1 MSSATCPLP
10 EEDTLAETMLRDAK
24 AAGAAAAEV
33 MLVHSRDKQAGIRL
47 GEPET
52 IEQAESRAL
61 GLRVFV
67 GRKSATVS
75 TSDLSRGALK
85 QLTEDAVMMAKAAPE
100 DPYAGLAD
108 KALLARDL
116 PDLDLYDANEPEMAE
131 LQALAKRAE
140 EAGRNTPGITN
151 SEGAEASWGQQTMML
166 MTSHGVHVQTR
177 SSHCSM
183 ALSLIA
189 GKGEE
194 MQRDYAYRTRRFFD
208 DLPPPET
215 IGQEAASRTL
225 SRLNPSKLASQSLPV
240 LFEPRVGKQLL
251 GAFASAISGAAI
263 ARGTSFLKD
272 AMGQQIFAPG
282 ITITDDP
289 LRPRGLASR
298 PCDAEGVV
306 VKKISPITSGVLNS
320 WFLDTRSAN
329 QLGLETTGHAA
340 RSMASAPSPSP
351 SNLYIEAGA
360 TPLSEFLAQDAT
372 ALYITETFGHGVN
385 LITGDYSQGASGF
398 LLQRGKR
405 VSTISEITIAGNL
418 RTMFLALA
426 VADDLAFDYGI
437 NVPTI
442 RIERMAIAGN

>member
-1 MSSATCPLP
+1 MSRANRPLP
-10 EEDTLAETMLRDAK
+10 ENDRIAEAMLRDAK
-24 AAGAAAAEV
+24 AAGATAAEV

-47 GEPET
+47 GTPET

-67 GRKSATVS
+67 GRKSASVS
-75 TSDLSRGALK
+75 TSDFAGVGLK
-85 QLTEDAVMMAKAAPE
+85 QLAENAVLMAKAAPD
-100 DPYAGLAD
+100 DPFTGLAD
-108 KALLARDL
+108 NTLLARNL
-116 PDLDLYDANEPEMAE
+116 PELDLYDTKEPEMAE
-131 LQALAKRAE
+131 LQSLAKRAE
-140 EAGRNTPGITN
+140 EAGRSTPGITN

-166 MTSHGVHVQTR
+166 MTSHGVHVQTQ

-189 GKGEE
+189 GTGGD

-225 SRLNPSKLASQSLPV
+225 SRLNPSKIASQSLPV

-272 AMGQQIFAPG
+272 TMGQEIFAPG

-298 PCDAEGVV
+298 PCDAEGVA
-306 VKKISPITSGVLNS
+306 VKKLSLITNGVLKS

-329 QLGLETTGHAA
+329 QLGLKTTGHAA
-340 RSMASAPSPSP
+340 RSIASAPSPSP
-351 SNLYIEAGA
+351 SNLYIEAGT
-360 TPLSEFLAQDAT
+360 TPLIQFLSQDET
-372 ALYITETFGHGVN
+372 ALYISETFGHGVN

-398 LLQRGKR
+398 LLQRGER
-405 VSTISEITIAGNL
+405 VGSISEITIAGNL
-418 RTMFLALA
+418 RAMFLALA

-442 RIERMAIAGN
+442 RIERMAIAGS